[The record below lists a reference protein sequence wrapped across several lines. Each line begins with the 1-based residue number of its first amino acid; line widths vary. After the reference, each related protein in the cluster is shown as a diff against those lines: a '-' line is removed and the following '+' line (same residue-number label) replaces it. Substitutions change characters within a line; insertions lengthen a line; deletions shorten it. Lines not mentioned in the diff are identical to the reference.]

1 MIEVNGL
8 TKKYGSNLAV
18 DNISFHIKKGEIVGF
33 LGPNGA
39 GKSTTMN
46 MITGYLSATSGSIKI
61 AGYDVLDDALEARRH
76 VGYLPEQPPLYMD
89 MTVNEYLNFVYDL
102 KKVTHKRRN
111 DHLSEVCKLVD
122 IEHVRHRVIGNL
134 SKGYKQRV
142 GIAQALIGDP
152 DVLILDEPTVG
163 LDPNQIVEIRDM
175 IRNLGHKR
183 TIVLS
188 THILPEVSAV
198 CERVLVINKGVIVAD
213 GSADQLT
220 AGTTAEIRFLARIE
234 GLCDSVL
241 AALQSVEGVL
251 SAKAQKSVEK
261 GTFDYAITATS
272 EDVRKK
278 IFFALAQREMPILSM
293 QTDGATL
300 EDVFATLTIENGKK
314 LLFNEETAQT
324 ESAPVEPQAEASA
337 AEPQAEAPEEPPA
350 HHAGFSVDFSGT
362 EVSITRKNEEMEGQ
376 SDESDL

>member
-1 MIEVNGL
+1 MIEVSGL
-8 TKKYGSNLAV
+8 SKKYGSNLAV

-46 MITGYLSATSGSIKI
+46 MITGYLSATSGHVRI
-61 AGYDVLDDALEARRH
+61 AGFDVLDDALEARRH

-89 MTVNEYLNFVYDL
+89 MTVDEYLSFVYDL
-102 KKVTHKRRN
+102 KKVTHKRRA
-111 DHLSEVCKLVD
+111 DHLTEVCKLVD
-122 IEHVRHRVIGNL
+122 IEHVRHRIIGNL

-163 LDPNQIVEIRDM
+163 LDPNQIIEIRDM
-175 IRNLGHKR
+175 IRNLGRQR
-183 TIVLS
+183 TIILS

-220 AGTTAEIRFLARIE
+220 TGTTSETRFIARIE

-241 AALQSVEGVL
+241 ATLKSVPGVL

-261 GTFDYAITATS
+261 GTFDYLITAEN

-278 IFFALAQREMPILSM
+278 IFFALAQKEMPILSM
-293 QTDGATL
+293 QIDSATL
-300 EDVFATLTIENGKK
+300 EDVFATLTSEDGKK
-314 LLFNEETAQT
+314 MLFNEESTAA
-324 ESAPVEPQAEASA
+324 EDAVADIELRVEPENDVERPPILNIVTDPASLNTLKDA
-337 AEPQAEAPEEPPA
+337 T
-350 HHAGFSVDFSGT
+350 DKT
-362 EVSITRKNEEMEGQ
+362 EKEGQ
-376 SDESDL
+376 SDESNL

>member
-1 MIEVNGL
+1 MIEVKNL

-46 MITGYLSATSGSIKI
+46 MITGYLSATGGNATI
-61 AGYDVLDDALEARRH
+61 AGYDVLDEALEARRH

-89 MTVNEYLNFVYDL
+89 MTVNEYLSFVFDL
-102 KKVTHKRRN
+102 KKVRHKTKK
-111 DHLSEVCKLVD
+111 DHLTEVCKLVD
-122 IEHVRHRVIGNL
+122 IEHVRHRIIGNL

-175 IRNLGHKR
+175 IKGLGRER
-183 TIVLS
+183 TIILS

-220 AGTTAEIRFLARIE
+220 AGVSNDIRYVARIE
-234 GLCDSVL
+234 GKTDEVL
-241 AALQSVEGVL
+241 GILNGIEGVID
-251 SAKAQKSVEK
+251 AKLQKQVGGIGGDFS
-261 GTFDYAITATS
+261 ITLES
-272 EDVRKK
+272 EEVRKK
-278 IFFALAQREMPILSM
+278 IFFAMADREIPILSM
-293 QTDGATL
+293 QADTVTL
-300 EDVFATLTIENGKK
+300 EDVFATLTANDATK
-314 LLFNEETAQT
+314 LIFDQEEEGNE
-324 ESAPVEPQAEASA
+324 
-337 AEPQAEAPEEPPA
+337 
-350 HHAGFSVDFSGT
+350 
-362 EVSITRKNEEMEGQ
+362 
-376 SDESDL
+376 

>member
-1 MIEVNGL
+1 MIEVKNL

-46 MITGYLSATSGSIKI
+46 MITGYLSATGGNASI
-61 AGYDVLDDALEARRH
+61 AGYDVLDEALEARRH

-89 MTVNEYLNFVYDL
+89 MTVNEYLNFVFDL
-102 KKVTHKRRN
+102 KKVVHKKRR
-111 DHLSEVCKLVD
+111 DHLAEICKLVD
-122 IEHVRHRVIGNL
+122 IEHVRHRIIGNL

-175 IRNLGHKR
+175 IKSLGKQR
-183 TIVLS
+183 TIILS

-198 CERVLVINKGVIVAD
+198 CERVIVINKGVIVAD

-220 AGTTAEIRFLARIE
+220 AGVSNEIRYIARIE
-234 GLCDSVL
+234 GKTDTVL
-241 AALQSVEGVL
+241 DILNGVDGVKDAKLQKQVGGLGGDFIITVEN
-251 SAKAQKSVEK
+251 
-261 GTFDYAITATS
+261 

-278 IFFALAQREMPILSM
+278 IFFAMADKEIPILSM
-293 QTDGATL
+293 QADAATL
-300 EDVFATLTIENGKK
+300 EDVFSALTGDDGTTLIFES
-314 LLFNEETAQT
+314 EE
-324 ESAPVEPQAEASA
+324 
-337 AEPQAEAPEEPPA
+337 EE
-350 HHAGFSVDFSGT
+350 G
-362 EVSITRKNEEMEGQ
+362 EK
-376 SDESDL
+376 